1 MFPRCDRC
9 APGYYNYPT
18 CQGQSQSYINDL
30 GESLLKL
37 KLLEL
42 C

>member
-9 APGYYNYPT
+9 APGHYNYPT